1 MNAQEREI
9 LKSLVQI
16 VWADGTIDE
25 REREML
31 GRLLAELDLSRKDII
46 EVGTMMTEATDL
58 PDLDVILARGKEE
71 KDDLMKLLLA
81 LAMDRGHLNPPEMR
95 YVQAIATK
103 LQIDKESLD
112 GLIAQ
117 VRKLPGQR

>member
-1 MNAQEREI
+1 MNAQQREV

-16 VWADGTIDE
+16 VWADGTIDD
-25 REREML
+25 REREMM
-31 GRLLAELDLSRKDII
+31 GRLLAELELSRKDII
-46 EVGTMMTEATDL
+46 EVGAMMTEATDL
-58 PDLDVILARGKEE
+58 PDLDVILARGQEE

-81 LAMDRGHLNPPEMR
+81 LAMDKGHLNPPEMR

-103 LQIDKESLD
+103 LEIDKEALD
-112 GLIAQ
+112 ALIAQ

>member
-1 MNAQEREI
+1 MNAQEREV

-16 VWADGTIDE
+16 VWADGTIDD
-25 REREML
+25 REREMM
-31 GRLLAELDLSRKDII
+31 GRLLAELELSRKDII
-46 EVGTMMTEATDL
+46 EVGAMMTEATDL
-58 PDLDVILARGKEE
+58 PDLDVILARGQEE

-81 LAMDRGHLNPPEMR
+81 LAMDKGHLNPPEMR

-103 LQIDKESLD
+103 LEIDKEALD
-112 GLIAQ
+112 ALIAQ